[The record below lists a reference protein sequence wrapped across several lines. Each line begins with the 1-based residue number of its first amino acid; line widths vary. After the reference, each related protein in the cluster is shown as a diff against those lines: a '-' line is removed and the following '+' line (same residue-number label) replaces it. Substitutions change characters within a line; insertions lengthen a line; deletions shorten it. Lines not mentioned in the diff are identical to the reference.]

1 MIKLNTVYKAGKQE
15 VKFQEKEPGIIYF
28 EYGHETVEG
37 KMEGNILKAI
47 FHNKKV
53 NVTGLMELTF
63 HETGFDGRWKKGIEP
78 GELKQ
83 KWNAVLVEDKNPTNE
98 SKNGYHI
105 FTDEDN
111 IRYEGEWK
119 NDEFISGK
127 AEYVDEDGV
136 KVIED
141 GIFEQG
147 NLKEGK
153 ITWADGN
160 TASGTFDEE
169 LELNG
174 KGIYTWSNGDFQ
186 DGTWVH
192 GEFKDGKAKITHDDG
207 EISEGM
213 MKDGEWMEEIKD
225 VSDSEV
231 PFLNRTFQVGDKV
244 KIPITQLGDSSFGE
258 RALKMINNAKIREQ
272 DFVYI
277 HSAIASIGSSFKVFY
292 AGDGIPKNAES
303 IVYVL
308 NDSMENEEGTA
319 NFNIEDL
326 IFYGEENTNEIKEM
340 TSEEIKSLE
349 SSEFNPKEID
359 LSINLNLPKLKMSDG
374 FEEIIYY
381 GEVEDG
387 FPKGKGVLVFSYDEC
402 FFCDDF
408 KEDHFE
414 EGKFVGMENIYEF
427 GSYLFRDSSCL
438 TTFFCG
444 GSCTDGQI
452 IYPDK
457 TKYVG
462 SFEECCWPPKPGG
475 EGCFYDQN
483 DTLIISGVFTNGKF
497 ENQNSELIFDNLID
511 EAPKPIIEENSQ
523 YKFVGHKKNNGEIIG
538 FFHGKGSIEYFESGC
553 KYDGEFK
560 DGEKSGKGTY
570 TCPDG
575 QKYEGDFLKGE
586 KYGRGTQKW
595 TNGQRYMG
603 DWIKGK
609 RHGEGKQSWPTEEW
623 KAGPIWQKE
632 GTWEND
638 EFISGKGFWILDG
651 GDTYEGE
658 YSQGAWNG
666 TGKYIW
672 ASGDSYEGGFKDGKI
687 LGKTKHQLENEQKQ
701 READERRYS
710 EEIARREQEEL
721 RHNEEKAK
729 READELE
736 RKKAQE
742 KKKVE
747 EAEEKER
754 KKKQEA
760 EEKSKTRY
768 FEITYNIKLKED
780 KNQTTYAS
788 GFFDAMLNGGMSK
801 TEKTHGKGQLIQRTI
816 RVSHEGHTLS
826 DSSAKNYVVQKDA
839 DVKSGKAGTSTIT
852 IIKIK

>member
-1 MIKLNTVYKAGKQE
+1 
-15 VKFQEKEPGIIYF
+15 
-28 EYGHETVEG
+28 
-37 KMEGNILKAI
+37 
-47 FHNKKV
+47 
-53 NVTGLMELTF
+53 MELTF
-63 HETGFDGRWKKGIEP
+63 HESGFEGRWKKGLEP

-119 NDEFISGK
+119 NDEFVSGK
-127 AEYVDEDGV
+127 AEYVDEDGEKVIEEGEFKDFTITSGKITYQNGMVEEGYFDEEGVLHGQGKQTYFDEDGV
-136 KVIED
+136 KVIEE

-174 KGIYTWSNGDFQ
+174 KGIYTWANGDFQ

-192 GEFKDGKAKITHDDG
+192 GEFKDGKAKITHEDG
-207 EISEGM
+207 EISEGI
-213 MKDGEWMEEIKD
+213 MKDGEWVEEE
-225 VSDSEV
+225 EV
-231 PFLNRTFQVGDKV
+231 LDT
-244 KIPITQLGDSSFGE
+244 
-258 RALKMINNAKIREQ
+258 
-272 DFVYI
+272 
-277 HSAIASIGSSFKVFY
+277 
-292 AGDGIPKNAES
+292 
-303 IVYVL
+303 
-308 NDSMENEEGTA
+308 
-319 NFNIEDL
+319 
-326 IFYGEENTNEIKEM
+326 
-340 TSEEIKSLE
+340 EEIKSLE
-349 SSEFNPKEID
+349 SSEFNPKEVD

-414 EGKFVGMENIYEF
+414 EGKFVGMENIFEF

-444 GSCTDGQI
+444 GTCADGQI

-462 SFEECCWPPKPGG
+462 SFDVCCWPPKPGG

-560 DGEKSGKGTY
+560 DGEKSGKGTFIW
-570 TCPDG
+570 PDG
-575 QKYEGDFLKGE
+575 QKYEGDFLNDYLHGKGT
-586 KYGRGTQKW
+586 YIW
-595 TNGQRYMG
+595 PSGQQYIG

-609 RHGEGKQSWPTEEW
+609 RKGKGILTLANGQRYEGDFLNDIYHGFGKLLESNGSWKEGTWENDEFIAGKVYIIYESGNTYQGDYSNNTRNGKGIYTWPDGQKYEGEFLNGNSHGFGKQVWPNGQWE
-623 KAGPIWQKE
+623 E

-638 EFISGKGFWILDG
+638 EFISGKGRWIFDS

-658 YSQGAWNG
+658 RSQGAWNG
-666 TGKYIW
+666 KGKYKW
-672 ASGDSYEGGFKDGKI
+672 ANGNSYEGNWENGKM
-687 LGKTKHQLENEQKQ
+687 LGKTNFELKDEQ
-701 READERRYS
+701 RERDDRKYR
-710 EEIARREQEEL
+710 
-721 RHNEEKAK
+721 EEKSGRQ
-729 READELE
+729 REEDELA
-736 RKKAQE
+736 RKKVQE
-742 KKKVE
+742 KKEKKE
-747 EAEEKER
+747 KEEKE
-754 KKKQEA
+754 
-760 EEKSKTRY
+760 KTKPRW
-768 FEITYNIKLKED
+768 FGITYNIKLKED

-788 GFFDAMLNGGMSK
+788 SYFDAMLNGGMSK
-801 TEKTHGKGQLIQRTI
+801 TEKTHGKGQLIQRKI
-816 RVSHEGHTLS
+816 NVLHEGQTLS
-826 DSSAKNYVVQKDA
+826 DSSAKNYIVQKDA

-852 IIKIK
+852 IIKIN

>member
-15 VKFQEKEPGIIYF
+15 VKFQEKEPGIIYS

-63 HETGFDGRWKKGIEP
+63 HESGFDGRWKKGIEP

-83 KWNAVLVEDKNPTNE
+83 KWNAVLVEDKNPAND

-111 IRYEGEWK
+111 IRYEGEWE

-127 AEYVDEDGV
+127 AEYIDEDGV
-136 KVIED
+136 KVIEE
-141 GIFEQG
+141 GNFEQG

-213 MKDGEWMEEIKD
+213 MKDGEWE
-225 VSDSEV
+225 
-231 PFLNRTFQVGDKV
+231 
-244 KIPITQLGDSSFGE
+244 
-258 RALKMINNAKIREQ
+258 
-272 DFVYI
+272 
-277 HSAIASIGSSFKVFY
+277 
-292 AGDGIPKNAES
+292 
-303 IVYVL
+303 
-308 NDSMENEEGTA
+308 
-319 NFNIEDL
+319 
-326 IFYGEENTNEIKEM
+326 
-340 TSEEIKSLE
+340 EEIKSLE

-414 EGKFVGMENIYEF
+414 EGKFVGIDRIIEF
-427 GSYLFRDSSCL
+427 GTYLFRDGSCL
-438 TTFFCG
+438 TTFFCVG
-444 GSCTDGQI
+444 NCTDGQI
-452 IYPDK
+452 NFSDGN
-457 TKYVG
+457 KYVG
-462 SFEECCWPPKPGG
+462 DLGGGELEVGWPPRPHGNGNYFNREDKLV
-475 EGCFYDQN
+475 Y
-483 DTLIISGVFTNGKF
+483 SGFFTNAKYTDSNGETWTLK
-497 ENQNSELIFDNLID
+497 EID

-523 YKFVGHKKNNGEIIG
+523 YKFVGYKKNNGGIIG

-560 DGEKSGKGTY
+560 DGEKSGKGIYTWPNGQRYEGDFLNDYLHGKGTY
-570 TCPDG
+570 TWPDG

-586 KYGRGTQKW
+586 KHGRGTQKW

-672 ASGDSYEGGFKDGKI
+672 ASGDSYEGGFKDGKM

-701 READERRYS
+701 REEDERRYS
-710 EEIARREQEEL
+710 EEIARRAQEEL

-747 EAEEKER
+747 
-754 KKKQEA
+754 EA

-816 RVSHEGHTLS
+816 RVSHEGQTLS
-826 DSSAKNYVVQKDA
+826 DSSAKNYIVQKDA